1 MKNSA
6 SKNELQRKDD
16 LQKIPYEKPLL
27 QKVSLFAD
35 KVLGACYESLTGS
48 SCSLGTTNQ
57 P

>member
-16 LQKIPYEKPLL
+16 LQKNPYEKPLL

-35 KVLGACYESLTGS
+35 KVLGDCYFPSTGS
-48 SCSLGTTNQ
+48 SCSLETNNQ